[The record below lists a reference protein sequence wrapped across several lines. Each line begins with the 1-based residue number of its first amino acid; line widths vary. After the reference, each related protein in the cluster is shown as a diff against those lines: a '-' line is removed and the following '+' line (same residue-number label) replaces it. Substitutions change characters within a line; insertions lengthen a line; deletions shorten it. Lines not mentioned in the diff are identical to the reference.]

1 VLHSSTIKEYTT
13 NKIKKNKDLRAGGV
27 DLLGDVMTFLGKA
40 TGQTEAD
47 EPRNNVRNVER
58 RK

>member
-1 VLHSSTIKEYTT
+1 M
-13 NKIKKNKDLRAGGV
+13 
-27 DLLGDVMTFLGKA
+27 GDVMTFLGKA

-47 EPRNNVRNVER
+47 EQRNNARNVER